1 MLKKLLSK
9 IKSLFK
15 KKKYVETTMS
25 SVLKEFVDEQIDNR
39 IMFEAEHLESLFPKK
54 NFSGEKI
61 VWKKYEK
68 LNAYDKP
75 FTEEPPY
82 EGYYELF

>member
-1 MLKKLLSK
+1 MSNLLKKLLSK

-25 SVLKEFVDEQIDNR
+25 SVFREYVDEQIDNHT
-39 IMFEAEHLESLFPKK
+39 MFEAEHIESLFPKK

-61 VWKKYEK
+61 VWKKH
-68 LNAYDKP
+68 
-75 FTEEPPY
+75 
-82 EGYYELF
+82 